1 MSNYFSST
9 FKSQQ
14 RGNEEASKNFDVVGC
29 RLDEG
34 KLNTL
39 NASFTE
45 DDVKGALFQMK
56 ALKAPD
62 SDGLLPLFY
71 QNY

>member
-14 RGNEEASKNFDVVGC
+14 RENEEASKIFDVVGC

-45 DDVKGALFQMK
+45 DDVQGALFQME
-56 ALKAPD
+56 ALKAMG